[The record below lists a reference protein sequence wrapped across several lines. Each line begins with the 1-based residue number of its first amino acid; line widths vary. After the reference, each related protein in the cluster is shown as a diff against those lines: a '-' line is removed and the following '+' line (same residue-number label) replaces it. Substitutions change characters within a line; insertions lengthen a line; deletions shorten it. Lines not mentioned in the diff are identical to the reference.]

1 MGPFLLP
8 NTMYNYFMSYS
19 EELAHDM
26 ELLISRSDINVQALI
41 DLSASQERVR
51 IFEKLV
57 ELIQEKDSNNDDI
70 AVEVLSWAWQRLSS

>member
-1 MGPFLLP
+1 
-8 NTMYNYFMSYS
+8 
-19 EELAHDM
+19 M
-26 ELLISRSDINVQALI
+26 ELLISKSDIDVQALI

>member
-1 MGPFLLP
+1 
-8 NTMYNYFMSYS
+8 MSYS